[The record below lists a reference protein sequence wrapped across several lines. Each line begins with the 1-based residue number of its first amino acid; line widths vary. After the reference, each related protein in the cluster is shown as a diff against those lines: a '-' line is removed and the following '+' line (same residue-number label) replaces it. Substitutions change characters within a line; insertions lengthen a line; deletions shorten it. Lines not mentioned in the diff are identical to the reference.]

1 MKVKRFLVES
11 KDIERDSFI
20 WNMAGSM
27 LMAFQ
32 SVIMLMIL
40 TRCLGLKEAGI
51 FTIAYA
57 NSNLFLTIGK
67 YGMRNFQVSDVK
79 DQFSFRE
86 YKSSRIITTVLMLAV
101 SLVYVIYIS
110 NKNQYD
116 IGKSLVII
124 WMCTFKSVDSLEDV
138 YHGYYQQKGHLEIA
152 GKVLTIRLFFT
163 IVVFAAGLILFQ
175 DLLIALVISTIFT
188 LFLFVILTKWSYR
201 GIKISE
207 KQRIECLK
215 IKELLKICFPLFLGN
230 FLAFYIGNA
239 PKYAIDSI
247 LNDELQACYGFIA
260 MPVFVIG
267 LLNNFIFNPMIHK
280 MSIIWNEKNIN
291 NFIRLFW
298 IQVSIIFGITAV
310 CIIGAYAI
318 GIPVLSFLYN
328 TNLAPYKVEL
338 IILLLG
344 GGFLALS
351 GFLMTMI
358 TIIRFQI
365 TLVAGY
371 LFVAI
376 LAYLGSPVFVGR
388 YSMRGATVLYLM
400 LMVILCISFSA
411 IFAYGLGKKGKE
423 LICIESNLDSQYKE
437 TSKNE

>member
-138 YHGYYQQKGHLEIA
+138 YHGYYQQNCRKSIDYSS
-152 GKVLTIRLFFT
+152 LFYNCSICSGINF
-163 IVVFAAGLILFQ
+163 VPGFV
-175 DLLIALVISTIFT
+175 DSTCYFNNIYTF
-188 LFLFVILTKWSYR
+188 F
-201 GIKISE
+201 
-207 KQRIECLK
+207 
-215 IKELLKICFPLFLGN
+215 IC
-230 FLAFYIGNA
+230 
-239 PKYAIDSI
+239 DT
-247 LNDELQACYGFIA
+247 D
-260 MPVFVIG
+260 
-267 LLNNFIFNPMIHK
+267 
-280 MSIIWNEKNIN
+280 
-291 NFIRLFW
+291 
-298 IQVSIIFGITAV
+298 
-310 CIIGAYAI
+310 
-318 GIPVLSFLYN
+318 
-328 TNLAPYKVEL
+328 
-338 IILLLG
+338 
-344 GGFLALS
+344 
-351 GFLMTMI
+351 
-358 TIIRFQI
+358 
-365 TLVAGY
+365 
-371 LFVAI
+371 
-376 LAYLGSPVFVGR
+376 
-388 YSMRGATVLYLM
+388 
-400 LMVILCISFSA
+400 
-411 IFAYGLGKKGKE
+411 
-423 LICIESNLDSQYKE
+423 
-437 TSKNE
+437 